1 MRFQSFL
8 REFKKQ
14 RRMVEKRKKRKSEE
28 LSNPVR
34 KKIRVPSPPS
44 LSLSSAPSS
53 LSPSL
58 PSSPPSPTSLSLPLL
73 PSSLFLSS
81 PPYSLSPSLPS
92 SPPSPTS
99 LSLSSLPSSL
109 SLSSPP
115 SSLSPSS
122 LPSSSYLSSPPS
134 SMSPLLPSSS
144 SSPPSLPSP
153 RSSSSSHNWT
163 HDVFPSFRGEDVRR
177 SFLSHIQK
185 EFERKGITP
194 FNDNGIKR
202 GKSIGPELIRAI
214 RGSKI
219 AIILISKNYASSSWC
234 LDELVEI
241 MKCEEELG
249 QTVLAIFYKVDP
261 SDVKKLTGY
270 FGEVFKKTCAD
281 KSKEDIRR
289 WRQALE
295 KVAKIAGYHSINWD
309 DEANMIETIA
319 KDVSNKLINNAPSS
333 DFDGFVGMRA
343 HMENMK
349 PLLLLGSNEV
359 RMIGIWG
366 PSGIGKSTIARVL
379 FWEHSSQFQFSV
391 FMADIKRRYPRLG
404 CSEYSTQ
411 LQLQEEFLS
420 SIFNQKDIKIH
431 HLGVVQDRLKDK
443 RVLVVLDDV
452 DHLDQLYAVAK
463 ATGWFGP
470 GSRIIITTQ
479 DKGLLNAHGINH
491 VYKVGFPRYNEA
503 LEIFCMYAFGQ
514 KAPYDGFEKLAWEVT
529 RLAGSLP
536 LGLKVMGSYLK
547 GRPEEEWWKE
557 LPRLRTSLDGDIES
571 VLEFS
576 YNALLAEDKEL
587 FLYIAC
593 FFNNVPMEKVETH
606 LANHFP
612 SVSQGLK
619 VLAERSLISI
629 TTSYNGLTPEDVC
642 MHDLLARFG
651 REIVRRQ
658 SLYDPGQRQFLVNV
672 QDICKVLKNDTLGSE
687 RVVGLQLDY
696 DEIEDELIIS
706 EGSFERMSG
715 LQFLRT
721 TRGDRYKH
729 SSPNYLPRKVKLLH
743 CGHSLMTCLPS
754 NFNTDSLVELNMPHS
769 KLEKLWDGIKTIKNL
784 KWMDLSRSSNLKELP
799 DLSTA
804 TNLRVLKLQ
813 NCSGLVKLPSSIGN
827 ATKLLKLDLSGCSNL
842 VELPSSIG
850 NLINLTE
857 LYLSGCSNLV
867 ELLSSIGN
875 LINLKH
881 LDLRSCSNLVELPSS
896 IGNATK
902 LLKLDLSGCSNL
914 VELPSSIGNLI
925 NLTELYLIDCS
936 NLEEL
941 PSSIGNL
948 INLTELYLIDCSN
961 LEELPSFIGNLIN
974 LEQLDLRSCSNLVEL
989 PSSIGNATK
998 LLKLDLSGCSNL
1010 VELPS
1015 SIGNATKLLKL
1026 DLSGCSNLVEL
1037 PSSIGNLI
1045 NLTGLDISGCS
1056 NLVELPSSIGNLI
1069 NLEQL
1074 DLRSCSNLVE
1084 LPSSIGNLNNLEQLD
1099 LKSCSNLVELPS
1111 SIGNLINLKH
1121 LDLRSCS
1128 NLVELP
1134 SSIGNATKLLKLDL
1148 SGCSSLVELPSS
1160 IGNLINLAELN
1171 VSRCS
1176 SLAELPS
1183 SIGNATKLR
1192 KLDISGCSSLVEL
1205 PSSIGNL
1212 INLTELDLSWCSSLE
1227 VLLSSIWNATK
1238 LLKLNLSCSS
1248 LVEFPYSIGD
1258 LINLTKLDL
1267 SSCSSLV
1274 KLPSSIGNLINL
1286 TELDISDCSSL
1297 EELPSSIG
1305 NATKLLKLDLID
1317 CSNLEELPSSIGNL
1331 INLKH
1336 LDLRSCSNLVELPS
1350 SIGNATKLLKL
1361 DLSGCSSL
1369 VELPSSIGNL
1379 INLTKLDLNWCS
1391 NLVELP
1397 SSIGNLINLKH
1408 LDLRSCSNLVE
1419 LPSSIG
1425 NATKLLILDLSG
1437 CSSLVELPYSIGDLI
1452 NLTELEIV
1460 GCTNLVSLPELP
1472 SSLEDLFAENC
1483 ESLEK
1488 LDCSF
1493 YKTEFDRLLFS
1504 NCFKLNQEARDLITK
1519 TSLRSNFGYAVLP
1532 GEKVPTY
1539 FTYRNTGSSVSV
1551 NLNETDTHFPI
1562 SLRFKA
1568 CILIGEQS
1576 KDTYNLMFNCRING
1590 VWVKMLNRVNRS
1602 LVEHLLLMELEAEVS
1617 SCELLFEFK
1626 SLSHPRCEIGGCG
1639 IRTL

>member
-769 KLEKLWDGIKTIKNL
+769 KLEKLWDGIKGSERVVGLLFDYDEIEDELIISERAFERMSSLQFLRTNYHFAVNSSPNYLPRKVKL
-784 KWMDLSRSSNLKELP
+784 LHCGHSLMTCLPSNLNT
-799 DLSTA
+799 DF
-804 TNLRVLKLQ
+804 
-813 NCSGLVKLPSSIGN
+813 
-827 ATKLLKLDLSGCSNL
+827 L
-842 VELPSSIG
+842 VELNMPHS
-850 NLINLTE
+850 E
-857 LYLSGCSNLV
+857 
-867 ELLSSIGN
+867 
-875 LINLKH
+875 
-881 LDLRSCSNLVELPSS
+881 
-896 IGNATK
+896 
-902 LLKLDLSGCSNL
+902 
-914 VELPSSIGNLI
+914 
-925 NLTELYLIDCS
+925 
-936 NLEEL
+936 
-941 PSSIGNL
+941 
-948 INLTELYLIDCSN
+948 
-961 LEELPSFIGNLIN
+961 
-974 LEQLDLRSCSNLVEL
+974 
-989 PSSIGNATK
+989 
-998 LLKLDLSGCSNL
+998 
-1010 VELPS
+1010 
-1015 SIGNATKLLKL
+1015 
-1026 DLSGCSNLVEL
+1026 
-1037 PSSIGNLI
+1037 
-1045 NLTGLDISGCS
+1045 
-1056 NLVELPSSIGNLI
+1056 
-1069 NLEQL
+1069 
-1074 DLRSCSNLVE
+1074 
-1084 LPSSIGNLNNLEQLD
+1084 
-1099 LKSCSNLVELPS
+1099 
-1111 SIGNLINLKH
+1111 
-1121 LDLRSCS
+1121 
-1128 NLVELP
+1128 
-1134 SSIGNATKLLKLDL
+1134 
-1148 SGCSSLVELPSS
+1148 
-1160 IGNLINLAELN
+1160 
-1171 VSRCS
+1171 
-1176 SLAELPS
+1176 
-1183 SIGNATKLR
+1183 
-1192 KLDISGCSSLVEL
+1192 
-1205 PSSIGNL
+1205 
-1212 INLTELDLSWCSSLE
+1212 
-1227 VLLSSIWNATK
+1227 
-1238 LLKLNLSCSS
+1238 
-1248 LVEFPYSIGD
+1248 
-1258 LINLTKLDL
+1258 
-1267 SSCSSLV
+1267 
-1274 KLPSSIGNLINL
+1274 
-1286 TELDISDCSSL
+1286 
-1297 EELPSSIG
+1297 
-1305 NATKLLKLDLID
+1305 
-1317 CSNLEELPSSIGNL
+1317 
-1331 INLKH
+1331 
-1336 LDLRSCSNLVELPS
+1336 
-1350 SIGNATKLLKL
+1350 
-1361 DLSGCSSL
+1361 
-1369 VELPSSIGNL
+1369 
-1379 INLTKLDLNWCS
+1379 
-1391 NLVELP
+1391 
-1397 SSIGNLINLKH
+1397 
-1408 LDLRSCSNLVE
+1408 
-1419 LPSSIG
+1419 
-1425 NATKLLILDLSG
+1425 
-1437 CSSLVELPYSIGDLI
+1437 
-1452 NLTELEIV
+1452 
-1460 GCTNLVSLPELP
+1460 
-1472 SSLEDLFAENC
+1472 
-1483 ESLEK
+1483 LEK
-1488 LDCSF
+1488 LWDGI
-1493 YKTEFDRLLFS
+1493 KVDAHKPPPLIRHVRTLF
-1504 NCFKLNQEARDLITK
+1504 LHQDD
-1519 TSLRSNFGYAVLP
+1519 VLP
-1532 GEKVPTY
+1532 T
-1539 FTYRNTGSSVSV
+1539 
-1551 NLNETDTHFPI
+1551 
-1562 SLRFKA
+1562 
-1568 CILIGEQS
+1568 CS
-1576 KDTYNLMFNCRING
+1576 KR
-1590 VWVKMLNRVNRS
+1590 
-1602 LVEHLLLMELEAEVS
+1602 LVQ
-1617 SCELLFEFK
+1617 
-1626 SLSHPRCEIGGCG
+1626 
-1639 IRTL
+1639 

>member
-1171 VSRCS
+1171 
-1176 SLAELPS
+1176 
-1183 SIGNATKLR
+1183 
-1192 KLDISGCSSLVEL
+1192 
-1205 PSSIGNL
+1205 
-1212 INLTELDLSWCSSLE
+1212 LDLC
-1227 VLLSSIWNATK
+1227 
-1238 LLKLNLSCSS
+1238 
-1248 LVEFPYSIGD
+1248 F
-1258 LINLTKLDL
+1258 
-1267 SSCSSLV
+1267 
-1274 KLPSSIGNLINL
+1274 
-1286 TELDISDCSSL
+1286 
-1297 EELPSSIG
+1297 
-1305 NATKLLKLDLID
+1305 
-1317 CSNLEELPSSIGNL
+1317 
-1331 INLKH
+1331 
-1336 LDLRSCSNLVELPS
+1336 
-1350 SIGNATKLLKL
+1350 
-1361 DLSGCSSL
+1361 
-1369 VELPSSIGNL
+1369 
-1379 INLTKLDLNWCS
+1379 CS

-1397 SSIGNLINLKH
+1397 SSIGNLINLQ
-1408 LDLRSCSNLVE
+1408 E
-1419 LPSSIG
+1419 L
-1425 NATKLLILDLSG
+1425 KLIG
-1437 CSSLVELPYSIGDLI
+1437 CSSLEALPINIDMESLDTLFLTGCSSLKTFPEISTKIMYLWICGTAIEEIPSSFRSWFCLEDLKIPYSE
-1452 NLTELEIV
+1452 NLAEFPHVFGCITELRVSNTRIQEIAPCVKEMSRLRRLEIV

>member
-769 KLEKLWDGIKTIKNL
+769 KLEKLWDGIKTIRNL
-784 KWMDLSRSSNLKELP
+784 KWMDLSHSENLKELP

-804 TNLRVLKLQ
+804 TNLLELKLQ
-813 NCSGLVKLPSSIGN
+813 SCSGLVKLPSSIGN
-827 ATKLLKLDLSGCSNL
+827 LIYLTELDLCFCSNL

-850 NLINLTE
+850 NLINLQE
-857 LYLSGCSNLV
+857 
-867 ELLSSIGN
+867 
-875 LINLKH
+875 
-881 LDLRSCSNLVELPSS
+881 
-896 IGNATK
+896 
-902 LLKLDLSGCSNL
+902 LKL
-914 VELPSSIGNLI
+914 I
-925 NLTELYLIDCS
+925 
-936 NLEEL
+936 
-941 PSSIGNL
+941 
-948 INLTELYLIDCSN
+948 
-961 LEELPSFIGNLIN
+961 
-974 LEQLDLRSCSNLVEL
+974 
-989 PSSIGNATK
+989 
-998 LLKLDLSGCSNL
+998 
-1010 VELPS
+1010 
-1015 SIGNATKLLKL
+1015 
-1026 DLSGCSNLVEL
+1026 
-1037 PSSIGNLI
+1037 
-1045 NLTGLDISGCS
+1045 
-1056 NLVELPSSIGNLI
+1056 
-1069 NLEQL
+1069 
-1074 DLRSCSNLVE
+1074 
-1084 LPSSIGNLNNLEQLD
+1084 
-1099 LKSCSNLVELPS
+1099 
-1111 SIGNLINLKH
+1111 
-1121 LDLRSCS
+1121 
-1128 NLVELP
+1128 
-1134 SSIGNATKLLKLDL
+1134 
-1148 SGCSSLVELPSS
+1148 GCSSLEALP
-1160 IGNLINLAELN
+1160 INIDME
-1171 VSRCS
+1171 
-1176 SLAELPS
+1176 SLDTLFL
-1183 SIGNATKLR
+1183 T
-1192 KLDISGCSSLVEL
+1192 GCSSLKTFPEISTKIMYL
-1205 PSSIGNL
+1205 WICGTAIEEIPSSFRSWFCLEDLKIPYSENL
-1212 INLTELDLSWCSSLE
+1212 AEFPHVFGCITELRVSNTRIQEIAPC
-1227 VLLSSIWNATK
+1227 
-1238 LLKLNLSCSS
+1238 
-1248 LVEFPYSIGD
+1248 
-1258 LINLTKLDL
+1258 
-1267 SSCSSLV
+1267 V
-1274 KLPSSIGNLINL
+1274 KEMSR
-1286 TELDISDCSSL
+1286 
-1297 EELPSSIG
+1297 
-1305 NATKLLKLDLID
+1305 
-1317 CSNLEELPSSIGNL
+1317 
-1331 INLKH
+1331 
-1336 LDLRSCSNLVELPS
+1336 LR
-1350 SIGNATKLLKL
+1350 
-1361 DLSGCSSL
+1361 
-1369 VELPSSIGNL
+1369 
-1379 INLTKLDLNWCS
+1379 
-1391 NLVELP
+1391 
-1397 SSIGNLINLKH
+1397 
-1408 LDLRSCSNLVE
+1408 R
-1419 LPSSIG
+1419 
-1425 NATKLLILDLSG
+1425 
-1437 CSSLVELPYSIGDLI
+1437 
-1452 NLTELEIV
+1452 LEIV